1 MSACKTNMVACYYHT
16 IVIWKG
22 VFKTVFTQYSFY
34 VIESRVS
41 SNCTYNIHRPSMP
54 EKEVNQKENIEGK
67 DCQKAT
73 DLKF

>member
-1 MSACKTNMVACYYHT
+1 MQNKY
-16 IVIWKG
+16 
-22 VFKTVFTQYSFY
+22 
-34 VIESRVS
+34 VS
-41 SNCTYNIHRPSMP
+41 SNCTCNIHRPSMP